1 MRNINLRYVDE
12 SYDEFGVLK
21 SFKLKYPDNFNFGYD
36 VVDDIAINDP
46 HRKALVWCN
55 PEGEERIY
63 TFADIKRLSDKT
75 ANYLRSLGIEKGDK
89 VIVILKRH
97 YQFWYTSVAL
107 HKLGA
112 IMIPVTFMITA
123 HDAEYRI
130 NVASVKAVI
139 CTGEG
144 HAAQAIDDVLNI
156 CPSLSVRIMATSVL
170 LPLILHIYAYK
181 CNKNEFPVLIYTY
194 IFKLTKINDILR
206 SK

>member
-12 SYDEFGVLK
+12 SYDEFGVLT
-21 SFKLKYPDNFNFGYD
+21 SYRLKYPDNYNFGYD

-46 HRKALVWCN
+46 DRRALVWCN

-112 IMIPVTFMITA
+112 VMIPVTFMITA

-130 NVASVKAVI
+130 NSASVR
-139 CTGEG
+139 
-144 HAAQAIDDVLNI
+144 
-156 CPSLSVRIMATSVL
+156 PLSARVRDMPHRL
-170 LPLILHIYAYK
+170 
-181 CNKNEFPVLIYTY
+181 
-194 IFKLTKINDILR
+194 
-206 SK
+206 